1 MENKPDFEQSS
12 KEFVFTRDL
21 GIDEQETAFL
31 SYVAGCEHV
40 WNTHVV
46 PLQEK
51 AKYWEQQYADL
62 GKTAADHLEYAN
74 KKRLQNETLESE
86 NKALRE
92 EIERLNI
99 NQPPF
104 R

>member
-1 MENKPDFEQSS
+1 MDKPDFEALLRQIGGGVIS
-12 KEFVFTRDL
+12 KSVVINL
-21 GIDEQETAFL
+21 
-31 SYVAGCEHV
+31 CEHV

-74 KKRLQNETLESE
+74 KKRLQNETLESD

-92 EIERLNI
+92 EIERLKAEVLKKKFPEN
-99 NQPPF
+99 
-104 R
+104 